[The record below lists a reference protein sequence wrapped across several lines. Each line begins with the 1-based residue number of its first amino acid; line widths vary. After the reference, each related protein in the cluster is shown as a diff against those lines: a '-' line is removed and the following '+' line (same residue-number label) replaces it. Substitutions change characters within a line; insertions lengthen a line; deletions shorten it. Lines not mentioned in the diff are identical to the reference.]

1 MTDTNPHRFNDCR
14 VICFGG
20 VKPTDTHLAV
30 AIHRVNQEII
40 GGWNR
45 RQTASLI

>member
-1 MTDTNPHRFNDCR
+1 MTDTNSHRFNDCG

-30 AIHRVNQEII
+30 AIRRVKKVII
-40 GGWNR
+40 G
-45 RQTASLI
+45 